1 MVSFSGM
8 NFWLK
13 DYVENEGLDYINAYF
28 FDYLE
33 IWA

>member
-1 MVSFSGM
+1 M

-13 DYVENEGLDYINAYF
+13 DCIENEELDYINAYF

-33 IWA
+33 ISA